1 MIDDGTDEADQ
12 EDRSEYVRQE
22 LQRSSRDLELLRQ
35 GLQRALAQHVTDATD
50 HFVGE
55 LAGTSATGM
64 SSETLLFEA
73 SWNGPSGPRSERL
86 VARVAPSAADV
97 PVFPAYDLPG
107 QFRTIATVAR
117 LSDVPVPP
125 PWWCEPDPAV
135 IGSPFFVMGQV
146 DGQVPPDVMPYNFGE
161 SWLFEA
167 TPEEQAR
174 VQESSVEVLV
184 RLHDIAEPER
194 HFAHVAGDHPGATA
208 LRRHMARTVA
218 WYRFAAH
225 DCGRSRL
232 LEEGLA
238 WLEDHWPAHESDAVF
253 CWGDSR
259 IGNVM
264 YRDFQPVAVL
274 DWEMA
279 GLAPPE
285 TDVAWMIYLHR
296 MFEDMASQYGFPGM
310 PHFLRRDDVAAY
322 YERRSGRT
330 LRDLEWYI
338 VYAAVQFGIV
348 GLRTG
353 QRSVHFGQREE
364 PADPDELIMNAPAIS
379 AMIGH

>member
-1 MIDDGTDEADQ
+1 MA
-12 EDRSEYVRQE
+12 EDLTATAGEGGPGRFD
-22 LQRSSRDLELLRQ
+22 LQRSSRDREALRR
-35 GLQRALAQHVTDATD
+35 GLQAALASHLPEAAD
-50 HFVGE
+50 HQVGE

-73 SWNGPSGPRSERL
+73 SWSEAAGRRVAQL
-86 VARVAPSAADV
+86 VARVAPSPGDV
-97 PVFPAYDLPG
+97 PVFPSYDLPG

-135 IGSPFFVMGQV
+135 IGSPFFVMGRV
-146 DGQVPPDVMPYNFGE
+146 DGDVPPDVMPYNFGD
-161 SWLFEA
+161 SWLFAASPQDRRRLQEA
-167 TPEEQAR
+167 
-174 VQESSVEVLV
+174 SVDVLV
-184 RLHDIAEPER
+184 GLHAIEDPGR
-194 HFAHVAGDHPGATA
+194 HFAHLAGHGSGTA
-208 LRRHMARTVA
+208 LRRHVARTVA
-218 WYRFAAH
+218 WYEFAAR
-225 DCGRSRL
+225 DCGRSQL
-232 LEEGLA
+232 VEKGLA

-264 YRDFQPVAVL
+264 YRDFEPVAVL

-285 TDVAWMIYLHR
+285 SDVAWMIYLHR
-296 MFEDMASQYGFPGM
+296 MFEDLAEQYGSAGM
-310 PHFLRRDDVAAY
+310 PEFLRRDDVASY

-330 LRDLEWYI
+330 PRDLDWYM

-353 QRSVHFGQREE
+353 QRSVHFGERVA
-364 PADPDELIMNAPAIS
+364 PADVDELIMNAPAIA
-379 AMIGH
+379 AMIGS

>member
-1 MIDDGTDEADQ
+1 MIDNGAGTADP
-12 EDRSEYVRQE
+12 EDRSEYVRHD
-22 LQRSSRDLELLRQ
+22 LQRSSRDLELVRQ
-35 GLQRALAQHVTDATD
+35 GLQNALAGHVTDATD

-73 SWNGPSGPRSERL
+73 SWNGPSGPRSQRL

-107 QFRTIATVAR
+107 QFLTISTVAR

-125 PWWCEPDPAV
+125 PWWCEPDPSV

-161 SWLFEA
+161 SWLFHA
-167 TPEEQAR
+167 APEDQRR
-174 VQESSVEVLV
+174 VQESSVDVLV

-194 HFAHVAGDHPGATA
+194 HFAHVAGDHRGSTA
-208 LRRHMARTVA
+208 LRRHMARTVE
-218 WYRFAAH
+218 WYEFAAR
-225 DCGRSRL
+225 DCGRSQL

-238 WLEDHWPAHESDAVF
+238 WLEERWPAHESQAVF

-259 IGNVM
+259 IGNIM
-264 YRDFQPVAVL
+264 YRDFEPAAVL

-296 MFEDMASQYGFPGM
+296 MFEDMAAQYGFPGM
-310 PHFLRRDDVAAY
+310 AHFLRRDDVAAY

-330 LRDLEWYI
+330 LRDLDWYI

-353 QRSVHFGQREE
+353 QRSVHFGERDV
-364 PADPDELIMNAPAIS
+364 PADPDELVMNAPALS
-379 AMIGH
+379 TMIAH